1 MKNIPTPN
9 KEIEFRD
16 IFPTSISELMF
27 DRTGDNEAVT
37 TSITFQ
43 LRDYI
48 INE

>member
-1 MKNIPTPN
+1 MGYLGNQITKV
-9 KEIEFRD
+9 
-16 IFPTSISELMF
+16 FPTSISELMF
-27 DRTGDNEAVT
+27 DSTGDNEAVT